1 MKKIALLVTLTTV
14 FLCLPAVCSAAHW
27 YWLASNSNSSF
38 YIDTSS
44 AFKSG
49 HWLRSWFKITH
60 PDGTYVIEDVA
71 CTINRGRV
79 RYSLGEYC
87 TYSANGKVESY
98 DFGFTNTTE
107 VAPDSIGEE
116 VFVKA
121 LYMYRDR

>member
-1 MKKIALLVTLTTV
+1 MMKKYVVILMMLTMLMV
-14 FLCLPAVCSAAHW
+14 SSVCSAAHW

-60 PDGTYVIEDVA
+60 PDGTYDIEDVA
-71 CTINRGRV
+71 CTISGGRV
-79 RYSLGEYC
+79 RYSLGECYI
-87 TYSANGKVESY
+87 YSANGKVKSC
-98 DFGFTNTTE
+98 DLGFANTAE

-116 VFVKA
+116 AFVKA
-121 LYMYRDR
+121 LYMYKDR